1 MNFSKNMKKTR
12 IKTEEKPDV
21 KKRNKVDRYIEDFL
35 EYLEIEKNCSRL
47 TVRNYRHYLERFSG
61 WLKTYFPRLRLCDLD
76 LKIIKKYR
84 VFLARFT
91 SGQGLSL
98 KRATQSYHLIAL
110 RSFLKYL
117 AKNDVKTLT
126 PEKIELPKTKS
137 KSLKFLTSQ
146 QVERL
151 LAMPS
156 ISTLLGLRDK
166 AVLEVLFSTG
176 LRVSELVK
184 LNRDKIDLKRKEFGV
199 IGKGGRARVVF
210 LSERGVKWLK
220 RYLDAREDD
229 FKPLFIRLAGKVDST
244 NDGQKM
250 RLTVRSIQRIV
261 KKYVKKAKIPVDATT
276 HTLRHSFATDLL
288 FHGADI
294 RSVQEMLGHKNIATT
309 QIYTHVTNSQ
319 LRKIHEKFHS
329 GNKE

>member
-1 MNFSKNMKKTR
+1 MVEKSISKKA
-12 IKTEEKPDV
+12 I
-21 KKRNKVDRYIEDFL
+21 KKRNEVDRLIEEFL

-47 TVRNYRHYLERFSG
+47 TVRNYRFWLERFSS
-61 WLKTYFPRLRLCDLD
+61 WLKAHFPQLRLCDLS
-76 LKIIKKYR
+76 LREIKKYR

-91 SGQGLSL
+91 SDKGFSL
-98 KRATQSYHLIAL
+98 KRITQSYHLIAL

-117 AKNDVKTLT
+117 AKIDVKTLAA
-126 PEKIELPKTKS
+126 EKIELPKTES
-137 KSLKFLTSQ
+137 RSLKFLTTH

-166 AVLEVLFSTG
+166 AILETLFSTG

-184 LNRDKIDLKRKEFGV
+184 LNRDQIDLKRREFGV

-210 LSERGVKWLK
+210 LSERAVKWLK
-220 RYLDAREDD
+220 RYLEAREDN
-229 FKPLFIRLAGKVDST
+229 FKPLFIRLAGKVDQV
-244 NDGQKM
+244 NDGEKM

-261 KKYVKKAKIPVDATT
+261 KKYVKKSRLPVNATA

-288 FHGADI
+288 SHGADI

-309 QIYTHVTNSQ
+309 QIYTHVTNAQ
-319 LRKIHEKFHS
+319 LRQVHEKFHS
-329 GNKE
+329 GNQ